1 MFYRVRAKN
10 EYGYSDY
17 SNSSVPYSVHQLA
30 DAISQPLS
38 GSSGLLI
45 VSTICVAIFGFIILV
60 LVSLYFIYSKG
71 NFNPKKKHLNQISP
85 ISPVEL
91 ANIGE
96 LPLSPAFIDVNNPMY
111 QMYQTPTDEELE
123 VIPKIKRSQI
133 TIRNFLGSGAFGE
146 VFEGHV
152 NSDDGLSTTIAIKTL
167 RKSEY

>member
-1 MFYRVRAKN
+1 
-10 EYGYSDY
+10 
-17 SNSSVPYSVHQLA
+17 
-30 DAISQPLS
+30 
-38 GSSGLLI
+38 
-45 VSTICVAIFGFIILV
+45 
-60 LVSLYFIYSKG
+60 
-71 NFNPKKKHLNQISP
+71 
-85 ISPVEL
+85 
-91 ANIGE
+91 
-96 LPLSPAFIDVNNPMY
+96 MY